1 MNEITLEE
9 ATEIIKKEAAAIS
22 KAKKEAPQNENMKW
36 QLFGKI
42 IENNQDGIIIP
53 WLNEKRGVK

>member
-22 KAKKEAPQNENMKW
+22 KAKKEPPQNENMKW